1 MLTIRN
7 LLAVALATSLLS
19 FSVVASAQAPT
30 PAPAPV
36 PMPPPALG
44 PTPLPPSALPPAPVP
59 APRAGGDEA
68 DVAATLARQIV
79 EAIVNEC
86 PSRCRVAVFPFGD
99 SQGRLSG
106 PMAETA
112 EILRGELINQ
122 LAKAAAGRMF
132 ILDRDGLAREFRSAG
147 IDASGI
153 SPQDGQ
159 ATARVLQKIGV
170 DVAILGTMNP
180 PSVPGGPTALQ
191 VFAIKQTGGVIRLS
205 YEGLPTTVQPSP
217 LPLPPSPQSASR
229 FEVDVLVDGRPLA
242 MQHST
247 NPDSS
252 YFNALFLVLPRQMVG
267 REYQIRLAN
276 RGTPPLASNAS
287 DARRLFGVVVTV
299 DGVNTIYQE
308 NGRGQLGP
316 VVLHPKNCLKWILS
330 GPGQLLTPDPN
341 SPVGYR
347 AEPTSGPGNSVV
359 TIPGFQNGPQF
370 AKAFTFAMVRDSVAE
385 NIGITNDIGLIAVH
399 IYPEDLPGDQPS
411 VPVIDK
417 SLGATRPGRD
427 LANPVYKVRT
437 RLKANP
443 VEVGR
448 IFYRYED
455 DPSLNQL
462 ALQPITD

>member
-19 FSVVASAQAPT
+19 FSVVVSAQ
-30 PAPAPV
+30 
-36 PMPPPALG
+36 PPQ
-44 PTPLPPSALPPAPVP
+44 PS
-59 APRAGGDEA
+59 GDEA
-68 DVAATLARQIV
+68 EVAATLARQIV
-79 EAIVNEC
+79 EAIAKEC
-86 PSRCRVAVFPFGD
+86 PPQCRVAVFPFGD
-99 SQGRLSG
+99 ARGRISG
-106 PMAETA
+106 ELAETA
-112 EILRGELINQ
+112 EILRGELIQQ

-153 SPQDGQ
+153 SPQDAQ

-170 DVAILGTMNP
+170 DVAIIGTMNP
-180 PSVPGGPTALQ
+180 PVTPGAPADLQ
-191 VFAIKQTGGVIRLS
+191 VFAVRQAGGVIQLS
-205 YEGLPTTVQPSP
+205 YQALPMTLLPSP
-217 LPLPPSPQSASR
+217 LPLPPSPQSESR
-229 FEVDVLVDGRPLA
+229 FDVDVLVEGRPLPL
-242 MQHST
+242 QRST
-247 NPDSS
+247 NPDSG
-252 YFNALFLVLPRQMVG
+252 YFNAMFLVLPRQMVG
-267 REYQIRLAN
+267 REYQLRLTN
-276 RGTPPLASNAS
+276 RGTPPLASNVS
-287 DARRLFGVVVTV
+287 DAQRLVAAVVTV

-316 VVLHPKNCLKWILS
+316 VVLHPKNCLKWLLS
-330 GPGQLLTPDPN
+330 GPGQTLVPDPN

-347 AEPTSGPGNSVV
+347 MSPTSGAGQSVA

-385 NIGITNDIGLIAVH
+385 NVGITNDIGLIAVH
-399 IYPEDLPGDQPS
+399 FYPEDLPGDQPS
-411 VPVIDK
+411 VPVVEK

-427 LANPVYKVRT
+427 IANTVYKVKA

-443 VEVGR
+443 VEVWR

-455 DPSLNQL
+455 DATLNQL